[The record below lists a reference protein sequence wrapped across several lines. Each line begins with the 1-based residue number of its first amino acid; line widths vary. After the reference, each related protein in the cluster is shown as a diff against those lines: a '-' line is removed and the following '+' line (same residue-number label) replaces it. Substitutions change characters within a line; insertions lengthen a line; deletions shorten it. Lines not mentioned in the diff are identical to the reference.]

1 MSLSQLDDQFDHL
14 SVVENEDDANDS
26 DKDRL
31 ETELDEQSEKT
42 AKAIIRKM
50 KVEKKKNYDRG
61 EQIMVNSARFFSAK
75 NILPH
80 LRSLDTEKIKSYS
93 ISMNLGFSVASLSVI
108 GDLNVGAIMRTAQLM
123 GCEKYIVMGKK
134 KFDPRSAVGA
144 MTYMNVIRAPCVK
157 VDTEEKRVLTK
168 EDRAICPDKFYNYMT
183 ENNLVPVFVEQTKN
197 AVFDDQL
204 NWKLVSSRLKSDQT
218 FCFVFGSEGDGVAED
233 VLAKGLTIPGSFVV
247 CIRQLGVMKSFNV
260 SVAATI
266 IMLSY
271 KNYKIQD
278 RLKGYNLF

>member
-1 MSLSQLDDQFDHL
+1 MTETTSL
-14 SVVENEDDANDS
+14 AKS
-26 DKDRL
+26 DISSYQI
-31 ETELDEQSEKT
+31 DEQVTDTQDEKS
-42 AKAIIRKM
+42 AKTLMMKM
-50 KVEKKKNYDRG
+50 KVEKKQNYDRG
-61 EQIMVNSARFFSAK
+61 EHIMINSARFFSEK

-80 LRSLDTEKIKSYS
+80 LRSLDTEKVKAYS
-93 ISMNLGFSVASLSVI
+93 VSMNLGFSVASLSVI

-144 MTYMNVIRAPCVK
+144 MTYMNVVRAPCVK
-157 VDTEEKRVLTK
+157 VDTDEKRILTK
-168 EDRAICPDKFYNYMT
+168 EEREICPDKFYNYMI

-204 NWKLVSSRLKSDQT
+204 SWKLVSARLKSDQT

-233 VLAKGLTIPGSFVV
+233 VLRKGLTIPGSFVV

-278 RLKGYNLF
+278 RLKAYNLF